1 MTFQYLIQ
9 PDYAD
14 YYGLVDYVKIYYSDV
29 QHYYGDIVIT
39 TPHNVFHEIYETVKR
54 YVKNVAIIKQIGTPQ
69 VMAVTPNQWHI
80 VTVQAHNASDMMLV
94 RDLFC
99 TYKPVCD
106 ADALTVR
113 FYQTSPDCERLS
125 QYIAERTGSDRKISV
140 VPVYYGDT
148 RRRNV
153 YKVAVSDSQY
163 AAVSEIARF
172 MDVYNAPKIQRGE
185 ITFTANLKL
194 KTMRK
199 ILGDIGEMTFTLN
212 GKKTYKVR

>member
-1 MTFQYLIQ
+1 MQYLVKT
-9 PDYAD
+9 DYAD
-14 YYGLVDYVKIYYSDV
+14 YYETIEYLQNYYHDV
-29 QHYYGDIVIT
+29 QHHYGDIIVT
-39 TPHNVFHEIYETVKR
+39 TDTDVFHVVAETVKR
-54 YVKNVAIIKQIGTPQ
+54 CAKNVAIVRQIGTDY
-69 VMAVTPNQWHI
+69 VRAVTPNPWYR
-80 VTVQAHNASDMMLV
+80 VTVQAQDTSDMLRV

-106 ADALTVR
+106 ADALTVTL
-113 FYQTSPDCERLS
+113 YQTSPDCES
-125 QYIAERTGSDRKISV
+125 IAQYLTERTGYSDRKISV

-148 RRRNV
+148 RRRNTYRV
-153 YKVAVSDSQY
+153 YVSDAEY
-163 AAVSEIARF
+163 AAVAEIARF